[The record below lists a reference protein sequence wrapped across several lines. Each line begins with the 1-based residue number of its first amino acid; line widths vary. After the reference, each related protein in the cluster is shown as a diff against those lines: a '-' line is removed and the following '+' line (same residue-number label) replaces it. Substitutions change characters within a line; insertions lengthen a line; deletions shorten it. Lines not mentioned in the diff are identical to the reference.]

1 MLAIYSQVGKK
12 KLFLV
17 LYLQIFSKFEIVYT
31 YIYLRISSLVFHI
44 MNIRVQPT
52 SPKAD
57 FSGTCQQWP
66 WTGGSFS
73 HAAMRRAGF
82 LLNDSM

>member
-31 YIYLRISSLVFHI
+31 YIYLRIS
-44 MNIRVQPT
+44 
-52 SPKAD
+52 
-57 FSGTCQQWP
+57 
-66 WTGGSFS
+66 
-73 HAAMRRAGF
+73 
-82 LLNDSM
+82 